1 VGVEPDA
8 VGVEVAEGDVPVG
21 GGLVDDPLG
30 FSGVVTSLFAW
41 WVILIVMV
49 VSEYEDFLPAVTV
62 LATGLLEPLTMA
74 SAIAFSRLAGRPV
87 VVEEVVVV
95 EVDVEEVEVEVA
107 VGVAVGVSTGFSG
120 SSLSCRLA

>member
-1 VGVEPDA
+1 
-8 VGVEVAEGDVPVG
+8 
-21 GGLVDDPLG
+21 
-30 FSGVVTSLFAW
+30 
-41 WVILIVMV
+41 MV

-74 SAIAFSRLAGRPV
+74 SAIAFSRLAGRSV
-87 VVEEVVVV
+87 AVEEVVVV

-120 SSLSCRLA
+120 SPLSCRLA